1 MGNECMVAELPELRQ
16 VATGISVIIPLYNK
30 ADTVARAIKSVL
42 RQDVDLEV
50 IVVDDGSTDGSG
62 LVAKSFGDQIRYI
75 WQENAGPSAAR
86 NRGVQA
92 SRFPIL
98 AFLDADDEFLPGCL
112 AAHLA
117 CRNTRPDVKTT
128 ISPHRAMQETIAR
141 RIEDFIR
148 YGSFYYLH
156 RFLYEIVGGIPID
169 AVCINRELFNSIDG
183 FDTEL
188 RCWEVTDLIYRS
200 LITSP
205 LVGFLDKNYIVV
217 HKNSANSQFSR
228 TKTDV
233 RFMKRYIYK
242 RLNLLNK
249 VTEDQKKVIS
259 HHIIGSLKTILVIGA
274 QKDVKEILQQMM
286 ESRYNN
292 WGESIEL
299 RALYLLSCLPYCIT
313 QGVISLGRM
322 SLRFTKK

>member
-1 MGNECMVAELPELRQ
+1 MDNECMIAELPESRQ
-16 VATGISVIIPLYNK
+16 VATSISVIMPLYNK

-42 RQDVDLEV
+42 RQGVDLEV

-92 SRFPIL
+92 SRSPIL

-117 CRNTRPDVKTT
+117 CRNTRPDVKIT
-128 ISPHRAMQETIAR
+128 ISPHRAMREIITR
-141 RIEDFIR
+141 RIEDFISC
-148 YGSFYYLH
+148 GSFYYSN
-156 RFLYEIVGGIPID
+156 RFLDEIVHGIHID
-169 AVCINRELFNSIDG
+169 AVCINRELFNTIDR
-183 FDTEL
+183 FDIEL
-188 RCWEVTDLIYRS
+188 RCWEITDFVYRLLIK
-200 LITSP
+200 SP

-228 TKTDV
+228 TRTDV

-242 RLNLLNK
+242 RLHLLNE
-249 VTEDQKKVIS
+249 VTEDQKKLVS
-259 HHIIGSLKTILVIGA
+259 HDIIGFLKTLLVMGA
-274 QKDVKEILQQMM
+274 QKDVKEILQQMR
-286 ESRYNN
+286 ESGYND

-313 QGVISLGRM
+313 QRVISLGRM